1 MIVLNTGSL
10 TPTGERL
17 QVASLKIDLSER
29 TSQCAGTVIGGTP
42 LQVGT
47 WIKGQSGPGAGI
59 VWRIKTVDDSR
70 AGSGM
75 WSFTAEHIVQALKD
89 QILFGET
96 KSQDMG
102 GNKNTVSAASAR
114 LIALMTGAPSPM
126 ISAYSTRSWN
136 MMEYA
141 LAITY
146 GNTWKPT
153 DRPSAQPRNV
163 AERQ

>member
-29 TSQCAGTVIGGTP
+29 ARQCAGTVIGGTP

-70 AGSGM
+70 AGSGT
-75 WSFTAEHIVQALKD
+75 WSFTAEHIVRALTD

-102 GNKNTVSAASAR
+102 GNKNTVSAASAMSYILGKSDCWR
-114 LIALMTGAPSPM
+114 YGGD
-126 ISAYSTRSWN
+126 SA
-136 MMEYA
+136 
-141 LAITY
+141 
-146 GNTWKPT
+146 
-153 DRPSAQPRNV
+153 
-163 AERQ
+163 